1 MSMTEQILVLNGPNL
16 NLLGKREPEVY
27 GSTTLAQIEELVSQK
42 ATQLGVGVDFAQYN
56 GEGELIDALHL
67 ADSTHAGVILNPGAY
82 THYSYALAD
91 AIAAI
96 SIPVVEVHLSNI
108 HGREHFRRRSVTAR
122 FAVGVMAGFGPLA
135 YVLALEALV
144 SQLGL

>member
-1 MSMTEQILVLNGPNL
+1 MTERFLVVNGPNL

-27 GSTTLAQIEELVSQK
+27 GSTTLAEIEELVSQR

-56 GEGELIDALHL
+56 GEGELIDALHS
-67 ADSTHAGVILNPGAY
+67 ADSNHAGVILNPGAY

-96 SIPVVEVHLSNI
+96 SVPVVEVHLSNI

-122 FAVGVMAGFGPLA
+122 SAAGVVAGFGSLG
-135 YVLALEALV
+135 YVLALEALA
-144 SQLGL
+144 SRFS